1 MVRNMNLYK
10 ASLIIGELI
19 ALFMGILWIIYKLK
33 TMEIDDLMMNI
44 ATSLILI
51 YVSLGN
57 LILQL
62 KGDE

>member
-19 ALFMGILWIIYKLK
+19 ALFMGSLWIIYKLK